1 MEKPIYDREKNTL
14 TIETKTIKIPKNITV
29 AMHGSQK
36 EAYIYMLNIEDYK
49 GQRAEFVLK
58 DGNDIDQT
66 IEQIELWLENENS

>member
-14 TIETKTIKIPKNITV
+14 TIENKTIKIPKNITV

-58 DGNDIDQT
+58 DGNNIDQT